1 MGLFKKVLL
10 MVFSIAIVF
19 NVGFLPC
26 AFAASPTTLEEC
38 CTELDKILSPQEKK
52 QVQQCS
58 VFCRGCYISDM
69 VCGPLG
75 RKIQYEWLYSPTGAD
90 GYGPSDRSVLAK
102 LLLGHGAGFL
112 SDTDYVMTSIILEN
126 YSHYLNGVVVPSIE
140 DLIIDHWY
148 DFCDHFKTKEEHRR
162 MMEKYKKL
170 IASRQESAVWSCVL
184 M

>member
-10 MVFSIAIVF
+10 IAFSMVILF
-19 NVGFLPC
+19 NIGFLPR
-26 AFAASPTTLEEC
+26 AFAVPPTTLEEC
-38 CTELDKILSPQEKK
+38 CSELDKILSQQEKR
-52 QVQQCS
+52 QVKQCS
-58 VFCRGCYISDM
+58 VFCRGSYISGM
-69 VCGPLG
+69 VCGQLG
-75 RKIQYEWLYSPTGAD
+75 WKIRNEWLYLRTGDD
-90 GYGPSDRSVLAK
+90 GCGPSQRSILAK
-102 LLLGHGAGFL
+102 LLLEHGAGFL

-148 DFCDHFKTKEEHRR
+148 DFCDHFKTKEEHRT

-170 IASRQESAVWSCVL
+170 MASRQESAVWGCAL